1 MDRLLFA
8 GDGTITAPEGSTA
21 GKAVG
26 VSKICI
32 GTQAATENAL
42 AFGAAVVVSFKDASG
57 KRCTRSVVTYG
68 KALQE
73 IASDY
78 TPSGEVGRSIISQYE
93 VANNLI
99 E

>member
-1 MDRLLFA
+1 MDRLLLA

-21 GKAVG
+21 GTAVG

-32 GTQAATENAL
+32 GEQSATKDAL

-93 VANNLI
+93 VASTLI

>member
-1 MDRLLFA
+1 MDRLLLA
-8 GDGTITAPEGSTA
+8 GDGTTTAPEGSTA

-32 GTQAATENAL
+32 GEQSAMEADLNL
-42 AFGAAVVVSFKDASG
+42 GAAVVVSFKDASG

-73 IASDY
+73 TASDY
-78 TPSGEVGRSIISQYE
+78 TPSSEVGRSIISQYE